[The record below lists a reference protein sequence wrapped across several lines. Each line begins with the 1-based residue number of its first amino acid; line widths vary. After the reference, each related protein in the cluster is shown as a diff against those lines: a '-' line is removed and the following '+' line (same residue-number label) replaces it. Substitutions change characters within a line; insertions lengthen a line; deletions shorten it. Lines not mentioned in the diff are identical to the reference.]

1 MAGVNELD
9 LARRLL
15 DVPGPDAGVV
25 AAGQARLDALIA
37 AGITGQPAHRRRPQ
51 VPGRRR
57 LRAPGRRRPGA
68 RWRLAAACAAVV
80 TAAAVTAAVL
90 TVARPDT
97 GGRVAT
103 GHATMPG
110 GRPGH
115 ARPPALQTPALQTA
129 AVQAAVLASV
139 TSAGGDVLYIQRSD
153 GQDAVLDT
161 REWFWPSNP
170 APGQQVRML
179 AITADG
185 MEIENS
191 FYATPRDQ
199 YTAGSAGPVITGT
212 QLIIDPRAKAWSIQQ
227 GTTIRPQLPQ
237 ATSAAL
243 LRQYI
248 AAHVWTVIGRSSLAG
263 QPAIELGTAGPNGL
277 RELLW
282 VNARTDLPMRQ
293 LKENWNGPGST
304 LQYDIEYLPATPANL
319 AKLTPAIPPGYKRV
333 PPL

>member
-9 LARRLL
+9 LARQLL
-15 DVPGPDAGVV
+15 DVPAPRADVV

-37 AGITGQPAHRRRPQ
+37 GDATGQPAGRRRP
-51 VPGRRR
+51 
-57 LRAPGRRRPGA
+57 RAAGRRRPGT
-68 RWRLAAACAAVV
+68 RWQLAAACAAVV
-80 TAAAVTAAVL
+80 TAAAVTAAAL

-97 GGRVAT
+97 GGRVTT
-103 GHATMPG
+103 GHATTPG
-110 GRPGH
+110 GRPGQ
-115 ARPPALQTPALQTA
+115 AGPPALQAA

-139 TSAGGDVLYIQRSD
+139 TAAGGDVLYVQRAGSP
-153 GQDAVLDT
+153 DAALDT
-161 REWFWPSNP
+161 QEWFWPSNP

-185 MEIENS
+185 LEIENT
-191 FYATPRDQ
+191 FYATARDK

-212 QLIIDPRAKAWSIQQ
+212 QLTIDPQAKIWSIQQ

-282 VNARTDLPMRQ
+282 VNARTHLPMRQ

-304 LQYDIEYLPATPANL
+304 LRYDIEYLPATPANL

>member
-9 LARRLL
+9 LARQLL
-15 DVPGPDAGVV
+15 DVPGPDADVV
-25 AAGQARLDALIA
+25 AAGQARLEALIA
-37 AGITGQPAHRRRPQ
+37 AGITGQPARRRRPR

-57 LRAPGRRRPGA
+57 AGT

-80 TAAAVTAAVL
+80 TAAAVTAAAL

-97 GGRVAT
+97 GGRVVA

-110 GRPGH
+110 GRPGQVG
-115 ARPPALQTPALQTA
+115 PPALQTA

-139 TSAGGDVLYIQRSD
+139 TSAGGDVLYVQRSD

-161 REWFWPSNP
+161 QEWFWPSNP
-170 APGQQVRML
+170 APGRQVHML

-185 MEIENS
+185 MEIEDT
-191 FYATPRDQ
+191 FYATARDQ
-199 YTAGSAGPVITGT
+199 YTAGSTGPVITGT
-212 QLIIDPRAKAWSIQQ
+212 ELIIDPHSKTWSIQQ

-263 QPAIELGTAGPNGL
+263 QPAIELGTAGPDGL

-293 LKENWNGPGST
+293 VKENWNGPGSR